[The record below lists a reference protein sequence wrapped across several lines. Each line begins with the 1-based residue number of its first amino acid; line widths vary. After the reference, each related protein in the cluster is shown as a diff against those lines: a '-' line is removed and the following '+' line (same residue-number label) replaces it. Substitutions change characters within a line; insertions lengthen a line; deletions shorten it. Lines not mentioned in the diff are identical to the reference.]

1 MITGKVTLSSFGFKY
16 GIPQANFYFDVT
28 FLPNP
33 ARLSTKSLFDE
44 LDDEMYEFVRNSESA
59 QELVLKIVDLIQY
72 LVRFDNIKVGIG
84 CNSGRHR
91 SVVIVNE
98 IAKALQTRRIECLV
112 IHRDTA

>member
-1 MITGKVTLSSFGFKY
+1 MVIGKVTLSSFGFKY
-16 GIPQANFYFDVT
+16 GIPQSNFYFDVT

-33 ARLSTKSLFDE
+33 ARMNGKNLFDD
-44 LDDEMYEFVRNSESA
+44 LDNEMYEYVKNSETT

-91 SVVIVNE
+91 SVVIVTE
-98 IAKALQTRRIECLV
+98 IAKTLQSRGIECMV
-112 IHRDTA
+112 IHRDTN